1 MNNIILSNS
10 VYKSFLYKERPYITL
25 LWINKLL
32 VRLML
37 IGIAIF
43 IFICEANA
51 QKITLKLNNTP
62 FKSTIQQV
70 QKLSGYSFS
79 INDRHMKVAK
89 SVSLNVQNEELTGV
103 LSEIFKNQPFN
114 YLIDGKIVVSVDKD
128 EKQAKSA
135 VRHDTKGEGQTLHG
149 IVLDEKNEP
158 LIGATIKV
166 RGTSQQFMSTIN
178 GKFEIP
184 LNLKGE
190 KLIVSYMG
198 YIPIQV
204 DAQENL
210 TIKLDKS
217 LSSLDEAVVIAYG
230 TTTRR
235 YATGSISKVSLSQ
248 IENRPVNNV
257 LSTLDGLAPGLIV
270 TQSTGV
276 AGGSFKV
283 ELRGRTALDRSI
295 SDDQPLF
302 VIDGIPQ
309 SANNNNLSTIPSA
322 VGNPSLTATQPGGV
336 SPLNSLNPQ
345 DIESIEILKDADAT
359 SIYGSRGANGVI
371 LITTKRGKQGKT
383 TINLNAYTGI
393 SKVPSQIEMLNTGQ
407 YLALRKKA
415 FQLDNVTP
423 DENNAFDLTV
433 WDTTR
438 YTDFSKLFL
447 GNKASRNNIQLSING
462 GNENTQFLFSG
473 NYAKEKSVFSK
484 DLSYLRGSSMLN
496 VSHSSNDKRFN
507 LLISV
512 NYSTDRNNILSV
524 DQASNLSLP
533 PNIKLYNEDGSL
545 AWDEGGISS
554 GFWNPLS
561 YLNRRYTSKTKSL
574 NTSGQIS
581 YKVTGN
587 LTLRAN
593 MGYNSVLFDES
604 SLYPLSA
611 QNPNFTPYRYTD
623 FATNKLSGWIIE
635 PQAEFNRAIGPGK
648 LNILMGATFQAK
660 EQNFETINAVG
671 FSSDALM
678 ESLQGA
684 TSITGTKSASPYRYN
699 AFFGRAQYNMLGKY
713 LATVS
718 ARRDGSSIFASENR
732 FSNFGALGLTWIFS
746 EEGLIKNNL
755 KFLDFG
761 KLRTSIGSTGNDKIS
776 NYQFLDTWS
785 TSPIMYNGNSVL
797 YPNKLYNPD
806 YKWEKTIKREIGL
819 DLSFFKERIMLT
831 TNYYNNRSS
840 NQLISYRLPSISGFS
855 TIVRNLDALI
865 ENQGWEFSLNTVNIR
880 INSWKWESGLNLT
893 IPKNKLL
900 SFPNLSNSAYAYY
913 FVEGQPLNVNYG
925 YNYIGVNSST
935 GLYEVEDKNKDNVYD
950 INDYEVLGSLD
961 PKFYGGFS
969 NTVSFK
975 RLSLSVLFSFRKQTG
990 KNYKSYLYSNIGT
1003 LNNVPSIIQ
1012 GKYWENEGDIA
1023 ELQRP
1028 SQTTFGSIQTAY
1040 SNLFLNSSGAF
1051 SDASYVRLKNVVVN
1065 YDLSSKSLER
1075 IGISKARVYM
1085 QGENLLTFTGY
1096 ELGDPETQNW
1106 LRTPPLKTFTLGM
1119 NLTF

>member
-1 MNNIILSNS
+1 MNNIILSND
-10 VYKSFLYKERPYITL
+10 VRQSFLFKERPCITSLRINRL
-25 LWINKLL
+25 LM
-32 VRLML
+32 RLML
-37 IGIAIF
+37 VCLAIF
-43 IFICEANA
+43 IFIYASNA

-62 FKSTIQQV
+62 FKSAIQQV
-70 QKLSGYSFS
+70 QKISGYSFS
-79 INDRHMKVAK
+79 INDRHMKSAK
-89 SVSLNVQNEELTGV
+89 SVTLDAQNAEFTRV
-103 LSEIFKNQPFN
+103 LYEIFKNQPFN

-135 VRHDTKGEGQTLHG
+135 VQAVTSDVQQTLHG
-149 IVLDEKNEP
+149 IVLNEKNEP

-166 RGTSQQFMSTIN
+166 ERTSQQFISDEN
-178 GKFEIP
+178 GRFEIP
-184 LNLKGE
+184 INLKGE
-190 KLIVSYMG
+190 RLVVSFIG
-198 YIPIQV
+198 YSPIQIV
-204 DAQENL
+204 ANENFKINL
-210 TIKLDKS
+210 TKS
-217 LSSLDEAVVIAYG
+217 LSSLDEAIVIAYG
-230 TTTRR
+230 ITTKR
-235 YATGSISKVSLSQ
+235 YATGSISKVTSDQ
-248 IENRPVNNV
+248 IKNRPVNNV
-257 LSTLDGLAPGLIV
+257 LSTLDGLAPGLSV

-302 VIDGIPQ
+302 IIDGIPQ
-309 SANNNNLSTIPSA
+309 SANNNSLSSIPSA
-322 VGNPSLTATQPGGV
+322 LGNPSLTATQPGGV

-371 LITTKRGKQGKT
+371 LITTKRGKQGRT
-383 TINLNAYTGI
+383 TVNLNAYTGI
-393 SKVPSQIEMLNTGQ
+393 SKVPNLIEMLNTQQ

-415 FQLDNVTP
+415 FQLDNVTA
-423 DENNAFDLTV
+423 DQNNAFDFMV

-447 GNKASRNNIQLSING
+447 GNNAARNNIQLSING

-473 NYAKEKSVFSK
+473 NYTKEKSVFSK

-496 VSHSSNDKRFN
+496 VNHSSKDKRFN
-507 LLISV
+507 LLVSV
-512 NYSTDRNNILSV
+512 NYSADRNNILSV
-524 DQASNLSLP
+524 DQAANLSLP
-533 PNIKLYNEDGSL
+533 PNIQLYNEDGSL
-545 AWDEGGISS
+545 AWDEGGVSS

-561 YLNRRYTSKTKSL
+561 YLNRKYTSKTKSL
-574 NTSGQIS
+574 NTSGHIS
-581 YKVTGN
+581 YKVTKD
-587 LTLRAN
+587 LTLRTN
-593 MGYNSVLFDES
+593 LGYNSVLFDES

-611 QNPNFTPYRYTD
+611 QNPNYVPYRYTD

-635 PQAEFNRAIGPGK
+635 PQAEFNRAVGPGN
-648 LNILMGATFQAK
+648 LNVLLGATFQAK
-660 EQNFETINAVG
+660 DQDFETINAVG
-671 FSSDALM
+671 YSSDDLM
-678 ESLQGA
+678 ESFQGA
-684 TSITGTKSASPYRYN
+684 NTITGTKSKSPYRYN
-699 AFFGRAQYNMLGKY
+699 AFFGRVQYNMLGKY

-746 EEGLIKNNL
+746 EEAFLKNNL
-755 KFLDFG
+755 RFLDFG
-761 KLRTSIGSTGNDKIS
+761 KLRTSLGSTGNDKIS
-776 NYQFLDTWS
+776 NYQFLDTWA
-785 TSPIMYNGNSVL
+785 TSPILYEGNSVL
-797 YPNKLYNPD
+797 YPSKLYNPD
-806 YKWEKTIKREIGL
+806 YKWEKTVKREIGL

-865 ENQGWEFSLNTVNIR
+865 ENQGWEFSLNT
-880 INSWKWESGLNLT
+880 INVRNNDWKWESALNLT
-893 IPKNKLL
+893 LPKNKLL

-925 YNYIGVNSST
+925 YHYLRVNPT
-935 GLYEVEDKNKDNVYD
+935 NGLYEVEDKNKDNVYD

-975 RLSLSVLFSFRKQTG
+975 RFSLNVLFSFRKQRG
-990 KNYKSYLYSNIGT
+990 KNYKSMLYSNIGT

-1012 GKYWENEGDIA
+1012 GKYWEKEGDIA

-1028 SQTTFGSIQTAY
+1028 SQTTFGPIQTAY
-1040 SNLFLNSSGAF
+1040 SNLFLNSAGAY
-1051 SDASYVRLKNVVVN
+1051 SDASFIRLKNVVLN
-1065 YDLSSKSLER
+1065 YDLSSKFLER
-1075 IGISKARVYM
+1075 IGISKTRVYM

-1106 LRTPPLKTFTLGM
+1106 LRTPPLRTFTLGM

>member
-1 MNNIILSNS
+1 MRLILIFTA
-10 VYKSFLYKERPYITL
+10 V
-25 LWINKLL
+25 
-32 VRLML
+32 
-37 IGIAIF
+37 F
-43 IFICEANA
+43 IFNYGANA

-62 FKSTIQQV
+62 FKSAIQQV

-79 INDRHMKVAK
+79 INERHLKVAK
-89 SVSLNVQNEELTGV
+89 AVSLNIKEAD
-103 LSEIFKNQPFN
+103 LSEVVSALFKNQPFN

-128 EKQAKSA
+128 EKQSVSA
-135 VRHDTKGEGQTLHG
+135 VRPTLKEVQQTLYG
-149 IVLDEKNEP
+149 LVLNDKNEP
-158 LIGATIKV
+158 LMGATIKV
-166 RGTSQQFMSTIN
+166 NGGSQQFITDQN
-178 GKFEIP
+178 GRFELP
-184 LNLKGE
+184 MNFKGE
-190 KLIVSYMG
+190 EITVSFIG
-198 YIPIQV
+198 YCPIQILAY
-204 DAQENL
+204 DNL
-210 TIKLDKS
+210 SIHLDKS

-230 TTTRR
+230 TTTKR
-235 YATGSISKVSLSQ
+235 YATGSISKISANQ

-257 LSTLDGLAPGLIV
+257 LSTLDGLAPGLTV

-276 AGGSFKV
+276 AGGAFKV

-302 VIDGIPQ
+302 IIDGIPQ
-309 SANNNNLSTIPSA
+309 TANNTSLSSIPSA
-322 VGNPSLTATQPGGV
+322 IGNPSLTATQPGGV
-336 SPLNSLNPQ
+336 SPLNTLNPQ

-383 TINLNAYTGI
+383 TINLNAYSGI
-393 SKVPSQIEMLNTGQ
+393 SKVPNPIEMLNTQQ

-415 FQLDNVTP
+415 FQLDNMSP
-423 DENNAFDLTV
+423 DENNAFDLMV

-447 GNKASRNNIQLSING
+447 SNNASRNNIQLSING
-462 GNENTQFLFSG
+462 GNENTQFLLSG
-473 NYAKEKSVFSK
+473 NYSKEKSVFSK
-484 DLSYLRGSSMLN
+484 NLSYLRGASMLN
-496 VSHSSNDKRFN
+496 VNHSSKDRKFN
-507 LLISV
+507 LLVSV
-512 NYSTDRNNILSV
+512 NYSADRNNILSV

-533 PNIKLYNEDGSL
+533 PNIQLYNNDGSL

-581 YKVTGN
+581 YKVTN
-587 LTLRAN
+587 DLTLRSN

-611 QNPNFTPYRYTD
+611 QNPNYTPYRYSD

-635 PQAEFNRAIGPGK
+635 PQAEFTKTIGPSK
-648 LNILMGATFQAK
+648 LNVLVGATFQAK
-660 EQNFETINAVG
+660 DQNFGTINATG
-671 FSSDALM
+671 YSSDNLM

-684 TSITGTKSASPYRYN
+684 SSITGKKSASPYRYN
-699 AFFGRAQYNMLGKY
+699 AFFGRAQYNMFGKY
-713 LATVS
+713 LATIS

-746 EEGLIKNNL
+746 EEKFIKNNL
-755 KFLDFG
+755 GFLDFG
-761 KLRTSIGSTGNDKIS
+761 KLRTSIGTTGNDKIS
-776 NYQFLDTWS
+776 NYQFLDTWT
-785 TSPIMYNGNSVL
+785 TSSVTYIGNSVL

-819 DLSFFKERIMLT
+819 DLSFLKERIMLT

-840 NQLISYRLPSISGFS
+840 NQLISYKLPSISGFS
-855 TIVRNLDALI
+855 TIIRNLDALI
-865 ENQGWEFSLNTVNIR
+865 ENQGWEFSLNT
-880 INSWKWESGLNLT
+880 INVRNDKWKWESALNLT

-900 SFPNLSNSAYAYY
+900 SFPNLANSSYNYT
-913 FVEGQPLNVNYG
+913 FVEGQPLNVGYG
-925 YNYIGVNSST
+925 YKYLGVNPTT
-935 GLYEVEDKNKDNVYD
+935 GFYDVEDKNGDKVYD
-950 INDYEVLGSLD
+950 INDYEVFGSLD
-961 PKFYGGFS
+961 PKLYGGFS
-969 NTVSFK
+969 NTLSFK
-975 RLSLSVLFSFRKQTG
+975 RISLNVLFSFRKQTA

-1003 LNNVPSIIQ
+1003 LNNVPSIIL
-1012 GKYWENEGDIA
+1012 GRYWEKEGDIA

-1040 SNLFLNSSGAF
+1040 SNLFLNSSGAY
-1051 SDASYVRLKNVVVN
+1051 SDASYIRLKNVVLN
-1065 YDLSSKSLER
+1065 YDMSSSSLER
-1075 IGISKARVYM
+1075 IGISKARIYI

-1106 LRTPPLKTFTLGM
+1106 LRTPPLRTFTLGM